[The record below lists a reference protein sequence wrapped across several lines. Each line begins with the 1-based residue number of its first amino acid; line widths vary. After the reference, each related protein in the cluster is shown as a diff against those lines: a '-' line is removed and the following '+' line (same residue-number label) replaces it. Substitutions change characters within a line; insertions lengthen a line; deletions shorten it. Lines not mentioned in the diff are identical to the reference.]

1 MDIPQEQRKM
11 KISELSARSGVPVST
26 IKFYI
31 RKELLPKPTKTA
43 GTQGFYTAKH
53 LDRLKLI
60 QKIQKEGNMS
70 LHKIREITG
79 MIDASEEREKRENK
93 QGASRQ
99 KAEIIQAATSLFR
112 GKGYEAVTI
121 ADIVDAARIGRSTFY
136 KNFENKKD
144 LFIECIREIIHSEG
158 IPEDVLDVPET
169 DGFTLFDR
177 SAEAY
182 FRESPVWGD
191 MIKMLRAAAINDPAE
206 FEETLEEALPVKV
219 EVFQKRIRT
228 SVHQGFMRE
237 VNPTL
242 LAIMLLGI
250 QDYCSEYISKGQFD
264 ESPERIF
271 EGVKDILLHGI
282 RKRGSGERM

>member
-1 MDIPQEQRKM
+1 MTRDQKKIR
-11 KISELSARSGVPVST
+11 ISELSARSGVPVST

-31 RKELLPKPTKTA
+31 RKELLPKPTKTS

-70 LHKIREITG
+70 LEKIREITG
-79 MIDASEEREKRENK
+79 MIDASEEREKRENRQRASK
-93 QGASRQ
+93 QGG
-99 KAEIIQAATSLFR
+99 EIVQAATSLFR
-112 GKGYEAVTI
+112 EKGYEAVTI
-121 ADIVDAARIGRSTFY
+121 SDIVDAARIGRSTFY
-136 KNFENKKD
+136 KNFGNKKD
-144 LFIECIREIIHSEG
+144 LFIECIREIIHGEG
-158 IPEDVLDVPET
+158 IPEVVPDVPET
-169 DGFTLFDR
+169 DGFRFFDR

-182 FRESPVWGD
+182 FRESPVWRD

-206 FEETLEEALPVKV
+206 FEKTLEEALQLKV

-228 SVHQGFMRE
+228 SVEQGFMRE

-242 LAIMLLGI
+242 LAVMLLGI
-250 QDYCSEYISKGQFD
+250 QDYCSEYISKGHFG
-264 ESPERIF
+264 EPPERIL

-282 RKRGSGERM
+282 RKKGGR

>member
-1 MDIPQEQRKM
+1 MPQDPKKM
-11 KISELSARSGVPVST
+11 KISELSARSGVPAST

-53 LDRLKLI
+53 LDRLELI

-70 LHKIREITG
+70 LDKIREITG
-79 MIDASEEREKRENK
+79 MIDASEEREKREHKKGASK
-93 QGASRQ
+93 QGA
-99 KAEIIQAATSLFR
+99 EIVQAATSLFR
-112 GKGYEAVTI
+112 EKGYEAVTI

-136 KNFENKKD
+136 KNFGNKKD
-144 LFIECIREIIHSEG
+144 LFIECIREIIHGEG
-158 IPEDVLDVPET
+158 IPEAAPDVPET

-182 FRESPVWGD
+182 FRESPVWRD
-191 MIKMLRAAAINDPAE
+191 MIKMLRAAAVNDPAE
-206 FEETLEEALPVKV
+206 FEETLEEAMQLKV
-219 EVFQKRIRT
+219 EVFKKRIRT
-228 SVHQGFMRE
+228 SVEQGFMRE
-237 VNPTL
+237 VHPTL
-242 LAIMLLGI
+242 LAVMLLGI

-264 ESPERIF
+264 EPPERIL

-282 RKRGSGERM
+282 RKGESR